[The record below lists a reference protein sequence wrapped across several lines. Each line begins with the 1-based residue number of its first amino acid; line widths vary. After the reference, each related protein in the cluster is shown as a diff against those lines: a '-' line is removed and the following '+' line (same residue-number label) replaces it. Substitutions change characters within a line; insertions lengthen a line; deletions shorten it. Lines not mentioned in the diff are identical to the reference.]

1 MSVQV
6 SATFNGA
13 EETFCAETIPLTPS
27 TLAIPPFHMH
37 TVRDN
42 CHFSLCLPITSPSS
56 LPPSLPN
63 SLSPTYSLQRS
74 VGFCGG
80 RAILTRPRGSGFQ
93 RQESCRIMPH
103 RIAKRVR
110 QRQET
115 ACMLLRVV
123 LLKTGTSQLPDTKQV
138 QTVKPYAPK
147 SGTCSS
153 VSQVTTSQL
162 SDTFSGA
169 NTLFLELGLRTV
181 SCLWVRLL
189 QDLTMKSNS

>member
-93 RQESCRIMPH
+93 RQESCRILPH

-110 QRQET
+110 PET
-115 ACMLLRVV
+115 RDCLHVTESCAPQNRNFPITRH
-123 LLKTGTSQLPDTKQV
+123 KTSPDRKAIR
-138 QTVKPYAPK
+138 P
-147 SGTCSS
+147 
-153 VSQVTTSQL
+153 
-162 SDTFSGA
+162 
-169 NTLFLELGLRTV
+169 
-181 SCLWVRLL
+181 
-189 QDLTMKSNS
+189 